1 MSNKYYNQKLLEK
14 QKEYTI
20 VIGGRGIAKTK
31 AMQEYYNKFIK
42 EKEND

>member
-20 VIGGRGIAKTK
+20 VIGGRGTAKTK

-42 EKEND
+42 EKEK